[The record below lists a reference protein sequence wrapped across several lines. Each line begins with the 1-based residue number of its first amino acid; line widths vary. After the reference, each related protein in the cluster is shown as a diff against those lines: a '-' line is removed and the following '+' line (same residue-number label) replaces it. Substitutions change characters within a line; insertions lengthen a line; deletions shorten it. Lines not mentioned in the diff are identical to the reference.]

1 MENQR
6 RFGTTGQSGSII
18 VTTAIC
24 LFLIMGLLGLV
35 LDLGQLYLIK
45 IELQRAADAAALA
58 GARAL
63 FFPQVSPPPQ
73 CAQAQTTAWEIAQ
86 ANLVS
91 GSAPIVGVPSSYSL
105 PYGSYN
111 WTTKAFV
118 PGCSSSSAT
127 FTNAVTIKV
136 RKENIPLYFMGI
148 FGFGP
153 MSLEAESLA
162 AMGWVGSLSPGVSF
176 VLALGKK
183 YIKTAP
189 EETYIRLYPDIA
201 DTGGWFAR
209 APNYPN
215 NSLIKNY
222 LESPQ
227 TIPALSIGDTVYMD
241 NGVFADV
248 LHIIKEQ
255 YEGKTVWLPVVAEVK
270 FNQSAPIAGFT
281 PFLITLVEL
290 RGHKYIKGLALQ
302 LAEVPGSV
310 SDPGGEDCGLLIAPR
325 LVQ

>member
-1 MENQR
+1 MGNHR
-6 RFGTTGQSGSII
+6 RVKTAAQSGSII
-18 VTTAIC
+18 VTAAIS
-24 LFLIMGLLGLV
+24 LFLILGLLGLV
-35 LDLGQLYLIK
+35 LDLGQIYLIK
-45 IELQRAADAAALA
+45 IELQRAADAGALA

-63 FFPQVSPPPQ
+63 FFPQVSAPPQ
-73 CAQAQTTAWEIAQ
+73 CSQAQAQAWEIAQ
-86 ANLVS
+86 ANYVS
-91 GSAPIVGVPSSYSL
+91 GSPPIVGVPSSYSV

-111 WTTKAFV
+111 WTIKTFV
-118 PGCSSSSAT
+118 PGCSSSSGT
-127 FTNAVTIKV
+127 FTNAVAVKV

-153 MSLEAESLA
+153 LSLGAESLA

-189 EETYIRLYPDIA
+189 EETYIRFYPDVA
-201 DTGGWFAR
+201 DTGGWFSK
-209 APNYPN
+209 APNYPS
-215 NSLIKNY
+215 NSLMRSY
-222 LESPQ
+222 LENPQ
-227 TIPALSIGDTVYMD
+227 TIPALSLGDTVYMD

-255 YEGKTVWLPVVAEVK
+255 YEGKIVWLPVVNEVK

-290 RGHKYIKGLALQ
+290 TGHKYIKGLALQ
-302 LAEVPGSV
+302 LTEVPGSV
-310 SDPGGEDCGLLIAPR
+310 SDPGGDDCGLLIAPR